1 MNNKQIEHIVKKA
14 NSKEVKEECSPNVLW
29 HQTIDKD
36 QFMRILKA
44 LDKSGYKVVKK

>member
-1 MNNKQIEHIVKKA
+1 MNDRQVEHIIKKA
-14 NSKEVKEECSPNVLW
+14 NSEELKREISPNVLW

-44 LDKSGYKVVKK
+44 LDEEGYKVVKK